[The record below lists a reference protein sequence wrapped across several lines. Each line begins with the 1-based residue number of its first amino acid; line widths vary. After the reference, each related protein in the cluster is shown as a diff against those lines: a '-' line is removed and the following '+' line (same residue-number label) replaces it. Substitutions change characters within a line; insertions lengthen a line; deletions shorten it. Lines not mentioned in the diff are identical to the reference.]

1 MDGATSSQDVP
12 RHATGECK
20 FINGRWTCW
29 PTDVDAIPAD
39 VDDREFDIYELA
51 SEHFRHDLTQFWNHS
66 SFFALLQGGLIS
78 VAVTSLGPQS
88 EKQIPGTFSAEQMAT
103 AIGLVGMA
111 LSVFWAVV
119 SWRRSALIQQ
129 WRQQVL
135 HLDGRVNRHAMYLRV
150 EPNVAT
156 YWWYGPTK
164 LTRGLPFLV
173 AAVWLALLSAL
184 VCSCLFVAVLVLEA
198 LILLLIVAWSWKVV
212 HQRRKVPSNSS

>member
-1 MDGATSSQDVP
+1 MHGTTSSDDVP
-12 RHATGECK
+12 RHAAGECE

-29 PTDVDAIPAD
+29 PTVVDETLAA
-39 VDDREFDIYELA
+39 VDDREFEIYKLA

-88 EKQIPGTFSAEQMAT
+88 EKQIPGRFSAEQIAT
-103 AIGLVGMA
+103 AIGLVG
-111 LSVFWAVV
+111 LSLSAFWAVV
-119 SWRRSALIQQ
+119 AWRRSALIQQ

-135 HLDGRVNRHAMYLRV
+135 HLDGRVDRHAMYLRV

-184 VCSCLFVAVLVLEA
+184 VCSSLFVAVLVLEA
-198 LILLLIVAWSWKVV
+198 LILLLIVAWSWTVV
-212 HQRRKVPSNSS
+212 HQRRKMPSNSP